1 MLPKERVIERD
12 QMQKTNQRQ
21 RTTSGAPAGHSTI
34 ERERGSEEIV
44 EHLWNSVFMQAF
56 PADSDASP
64 SDWLQFGGTPLHLT
78 NQAQLQLHNIM
89 HNFYVYISVNENNL
103 RLYIIPEQGNEVA
116 KVLHPEK
123 FSELGFFL
131 LLRQLPESDVFPV
144 LPAGRRCGPRNPRDL
159 HAACSVW
166 GSVVCRSRMPF
177 YRRFAAKL
185 SIFLLDDDNATT
197 SLVSK

>member
-1 MLPKERVIERD
+1 MALVKALYIYFFIFRLTKTRSPTQNAPKRACDRKRPNA
-12 QMQKTNQRQ
+12 KTNQRQ
-21 RTTSGAPAGHSTI
+21 RTTSGAHAGHSTI

-123 FSELGFFL
+123 FSELGFF
-131 LLRQLPESDVFPV
+131 F
-144 LPAGRRCGPRNPRDL
+144 
-159 HAACSVW
+159 
-166 GSVVCRSRMPF
+166 VVAPTSR
-177 YRRFAAKL
+177 K
-185 SIFLLDDDNATT
+185 
-197 SLVSK
+197 